1 MKTIVIIG
9 GSSGIGEAI
18 IYENIESHNIIN
30 ISRNKPIF
38 THANLTHFTCDIFND
53 PLPEVS
59 TIDAL
64 IYCPGSINLKPIT
77 SLSET
82 DFKTDFEINVLG
94 AVKVIKQYLKQLKS
108 KQNGS
113 ILLFSSVATAMGM
126 PYHASVA
133 ASKGAVEGLTKSL
146 AAELAPN
153 IRVNAIAPTITDTP
167 LASKI
172 LRNDAIKESLNKKH
186 PLKRYLAAKDVA
198 NLASFLISE
207 KSLAITGQI
216 HKIDAGLVS
225 ITT

>member
-9 GSSGIGEAI
+9 GSSGIGKAI
-18 IYENIESHNIIN
+18 VKETIANHHIIN
-30 ISRNKPIF
+30 ISRTEPALK
-38 THANLTHFTCDIFND
+38 HSNLTHITCDVLND
-53 PLPEVS
+53 PLPEIE

-64 IYCPGSINLKPIT
+64 IDCPGSINLKPIN
-77 SLSET
+77 SLTETDFET
-82 DFKTDFEINVLG
+82 DFKINVLG
-94 AVKVIKQYLKQLKS
+94 AVKVIKQYLKVLKKS
-108 KQNGS
+108 EKGA
-113 ILLFSSVATAMGM
+113 ILLFSTVATSLGM

-153 IRVNAIAPTITDTP
+153 IRVNAIAPTITETP

-172 LRNDAIKESLNKKH
+172 LRNDAIKDTLNNKH
-186 PLKRYLAAKDVA
+186 PLKKYLAADDVA
-198 NLASFLISE
+198 KLADFLISE

-225 ITT
+225 ITS